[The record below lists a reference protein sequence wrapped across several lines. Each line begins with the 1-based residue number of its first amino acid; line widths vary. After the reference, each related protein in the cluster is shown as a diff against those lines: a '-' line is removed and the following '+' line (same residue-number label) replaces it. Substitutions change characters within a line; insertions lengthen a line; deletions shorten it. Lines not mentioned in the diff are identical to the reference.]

1 MGATPMVGGGH
12 TESGMVWITH
22 PTSSE
27 PNLPFGAIKR
37 SGYRRER
44 YRAAMTRPRLS
55 RAT

>member
-1 MGATPMVGGGH
+1 
-12 TESGMVWITH
+12 MVWITH

-27 PNLPFGAIKR
+27 PNLPFAGIIKR
-37 SGYRRER
+37 SGYGRER

>member
-1 MGATPMVGGGH
+1 VVGGGY

-27 PNLPFGAIKR
+27 PNLPFGGIKR
-37 SGYRRER
+37 SGYGRER